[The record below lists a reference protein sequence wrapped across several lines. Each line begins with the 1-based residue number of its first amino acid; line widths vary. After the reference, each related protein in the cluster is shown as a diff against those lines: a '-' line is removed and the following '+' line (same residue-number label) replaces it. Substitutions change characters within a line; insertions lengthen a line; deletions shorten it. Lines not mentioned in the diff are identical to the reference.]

1 MARKKSYKRVSKRAS
16 KKSSRRSKGSRKS
29 YKKVSNDK
37 ARILKF
43 SVPKNSA
50 KKYCAHLSNGHKV
63 CFGAKGY
70 QHYYD
75 RTPKSK
81 GGGKY
86 HSLDHKDS
94 KRRSSYRA
102 RHGAQGFQ
110 KRKNSPSYLA
120 WKYLW

>member
-1 MARKKSYKRVSKRAS
+1 MARKSYRKSSRKSNRSNRKSYKRVGNES
-16 KKSSRRSKGSRKS
+16 
-29 YKKVSNDK
+29 

-43 SVPKNSA
+43 SVPKNSS
-50 KKYCAHLSNGHKV
+50 KKYCAHLSNGRKV

-86 HSLDHKDS
+86 HSQDHKDS
-94 KRRSSYRA
+94 KRRNSYRA

-110 KRKNSPSYLA
+110 KRKNSASYLA